1 MPMDRLERV
10 LRANEA
16 LMEALALCRDL
27 LPGGAW
33 IGAGAVRNSVW
44 DHLHGRAPGLAGD
57 VDVVFFDTG
66 IGLDADSVFQRT
78 LAAARPDIGWDVSNQ
93 AHVHT
98 WYRAC
103 FGKDVPALAT
113 LAQGIATWP
122 DTATAV
128 AVRMDD
134 DGNLEVVAPFGLDD
148 LFDLVL
154 RWNPARVGF
163 EDFEA
168 RIAAKGWLA
177 RWPRLHLIEAA
188 AGTAR
193 PGNR

>member
-1 MPMDRLERV
+1 MDRLERV
-10 LRANEA
+10 LRSNAA

-27 LPGGAW
+27 LPVGAW
-33 IGAGAVRNSVW
+33 IGAGAIRNSVW

-57 VDVVFFDTG
+57 VDVVFFDAG
-66 IGLDADSVFQRT
+66 IGPDADSAFQRR
-78 LAAARPDIGWDVSNQ
+78 LEAARPDIAWDVANQ

-113 LAQGIATWP
+113 LAQGIASWP
-122 DTATAV
+122 ETATAV
-128 AVRMDD
+128 AARLDR
-134 DGNLEVVAPFGLDD
+134 DGSLDLIAPFGLDD
-148 LFDLVL
+148 LFGLSL

-163 EDFEA
+163 DEFSRRIEA
-168 RIAAKGWLA
+168 KRWLE
-177 RWPRLHLIEAA
+177 RWPRLRLIDAA
-188 AGTAR
+188 AGTAP